1 MRYTRNLNVRED
13 RHMST
18 PTVDHLHPHDY
29 QGRVPHR
36 LPAQVIRELSV
47 LQPCKAITA
56 IVVEWL
62 SILAAIALCEAVWHP
77 LVYGAAVIWI
87 GARQHALTVL
97 GRDKPVPPIR
107 PTTGVCRQYPAAVR
121 AKDGPAET
129 SLRRP

>member
-1 MRYTRNLNVRED
+1 
-13 RHMST
+13 MST

-97 GRDKPVPPIR
+97 GHDAAHFRLLPNRRWNDWIANL
-107 PTTGVCRQYPAAVR
+107 TTQ
-121 AKDGPAET
+121 
-129 SLRRP
+129 